1 MISLVIPTYAEAR
14 NIERLIGRAGSA
26 LAATGEDF
34 ELIIVDDS
42 SPDGTADIVR
52 GLQARRP
59 WLRLL
64 SRENERDL
72 STAVVAGWR
81 AARGDVLGCMDADL
95 QHPPETLPKL
105 LHRLRNGSAQIVIAS
120 RNVHGGGVSK
130 WSLHR
135 RLLSWAATLMAT
147 FILPG
152 TLGQVRDPL
161 SGFFLIRRSVVDG
174 PSLSPVGYKIL
185 LEVLAKGNYEQVEEV
200 PYIFEERAEGGSK
213 WRASTVFGYL
223 VHLAR
228 LSFETREVVRMVK
241 FAIVG
246 LSGVVVNFVIA
257 SWLVKR
263 AGWTVP
269 WGALAGAALAV
280 VNNFIWNEHFTF
292 WETHRKEPAWS
303 KVALRFV
310 AFVAIS
316 APGVAL
322 NMVVTTHL
330 ATRVGWA
337 LVPAV
342 LAGIGVAALWN
353 FFANANFTWKAW
365 WNRKLLLQAASRERE
380 AGQVV
385 HTPEDLKSTGEETRG
400 AERTSRPGQPSMR
413 ARR

>member
-14 NIERLIGRAGSA
+14 NIERLIDRAGSA

-52 GLQARRP
+52 GLQAQRP

-95 QHPPETLPKL
+95 QHPPEILSKL
-105 LHRLRNGSAQIVIAS
+105 VQRLRNGSAQIVIAS
-120 RNVHGGGVSK
+120 RNVRGGGVSK

-135 RLLSWAATLMAT
+135 RLLSWVATLMAT

-161 SGFFLIRRSVVDG
+161 SGFFLIRRSVIDG
-174 PSLSPVGYKIL
+174 ASLSPVGYKIL
-185 LEVLAKGNYEQVEEV
+185 LEVLAKGNYDQVEEV
-200 PYIFEERAEGGSK
+200 PYIFEERVEGGSK
-213 WRASTVFGYL
+213 WRASTVFNYL

-228 LSFETREVVRMVK
+228 LSYETREVMRMVK
-241 FAIVG
+241 YSLVG
-246 LSGVVVNFVIA
+246 LSGVVVNFVVA
-257 SWLVKR
+257 WWLVKR
-263 AGWTVP
+263 LGWTVT

-280 VNNFIWNEHFTF
+280 VNNFIWNERFTF

-303 KVALRFV
+303 KVAVRFA
-310 AFVAIS
+310 AFAGFS
-316 APGVAL
+316 AAGVAL
-322 NMVVTTHL
+322 NTVLTTLL
-330 ATRVGWA
+330 APGLGWA
-337 LVPAV
+337 LAL
-342 LAGIGVAALWN
+342 LAGISAAAFWN
-353 FFANANFTWKAW
+353 FFANANLTWQAW
-365 WNRKLLLQAASRERE
+365 WNRKLLLQAAARQRE

-385 HTPEDLKSTGEETRG
+385 RTPEDLKSTEEEARG
-400 AERTSRPGQPSMR
+400 AERTSRPG
-413 ARR
+413 